1 MTRGSVMKESLASHD
16 SNIREQLFEYLE
28 DKYGKI
34 RIIEEKRTGKARA
47 DVVMVTPEAI
57 YGIEIK
63 SDNDTYTRLSGQ
75 VKNYDLYYDYNV
87 VAVGSSHG
95 AHIKEHVPD
104 WWGIITIEEIDGV
117 LDFYMLREAQRN
129 PKVKD
134 ERKISILWRPELARI
149 QELNKLPKYKEKSKQ
164 FVQKKLLEQVPHDIL
179 WPQMYEEL
187 FQRDYNT
194 IADEIRGYK
203 SYKLSDDVEY

>member
-1 MTRGSVMKESLASHD
+1 MKESLASHD

-34 RIIEEKRTGKARA
+34 RIIEEKSTGKARA

-117 LDFYMLREAQRN
+117 LDFYMLREAQQN

-164 FVQKKLLEQVPHDIL
+164 FVQKKLLEKVPHDIL

-194 IADEIRGYK
+194 IADEIRQFK
-203 SYKLSDDVEY
+203 R

>member
-1 MTRGSVMKESLASHD
+1 MKESLASHD

-34 RIIEEKRTGKARA
+34 RIIEEKSTGKARA

-75 VKNYDLYYDYNV
+75 VKNYNLYYDYNV

-117 LDFYMLREAQRN
+117 LDFYMLREAQQN

-164 FVQKKLLEQVPHDIL
+164 FVQKKLLEKVPHDIL

-194 IADEIRGYK
+194 IADEIRQFK
-203 SYKLSDDVEY
+203 R

>member
-1 MTRGSVMKESLASHD
+1 MKESLASHD

-117 LDFYMLREAQRN
+117 LDFYMLREAQQN

-164 FVQKKLLEQVPHDIL
+164 FVQKKLLEKVPHDIL

-194 IADEIRGYK
+194 IADEIRQFK
-203 SYKLSDDVEY
+203 R